1 MAAYDAIVIGTGT
14 AGSYLAERL
23 ARSGMKVAAIERKL
37 VGATCLNVGC
47 TPTKT
52 LVASAYAAHMAR
64 RGSEYGVQ
72 IDGPVAVDMKRVKA
86 RKDAVLA
93 PRQAELEAWLRN
105 TENCT
110 MYQNYARFVSSRKV
124 RVGTDVLTAERI
136 FLDVGGPLA
145 TPSVISRTSI
155 LPMR

>member
-23 ARSGMKVAAIERKL
+23 ARSGMNVAAIERKL
-37 VGATCLNVGC
+37 VGGTCLNVGC

-72 IDGPVAVDMKRVKA
+72 IGGSVAVDMKRVKA

-93 PRQAELEAWLRN
+93 PRQA
-105 TENCT
+105 
-110 MYQNYARFVSSRKV
+110 
-124 RVGTDVLTAERI
+124 G
-136 FLDVGGPLA
+136 LA
-145 TPSVISRTSI
+145 IGVISR
-155 LPMR
+155 LPSDRGSRLRAAP